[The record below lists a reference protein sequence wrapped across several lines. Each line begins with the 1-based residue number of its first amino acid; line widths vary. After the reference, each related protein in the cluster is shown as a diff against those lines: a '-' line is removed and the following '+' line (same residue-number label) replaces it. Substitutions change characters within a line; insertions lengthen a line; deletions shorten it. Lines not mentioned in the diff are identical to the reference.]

1 MQSSSAASMAS
12 GTYRIGRRKYGEN
25 SASGER
31 SYRKN
36 KQTNK
41 QLTNGMLY
49 SMLCCRN
56 LEKST
61 NEMAQSERRQSRT
74 AQRKQ
79 EAPGQTRR

>member
-1 MQSSSAASMAS
+1 MGKIVLQ
-12 GTYRIGRRKYGEN
+12 GRE
-25 SASGER
+25 AIE
-31 SYRKN
+31 
-36 KQTNK
+36 TNK
-41 QLTNGMLY
+41 QRKKQTTNGMLY

>member
-1 MQSSSAASMAS
+1 MGKIVLQ
-12 GTYRIGRRKYGEN
+12 GRE
-25 SASGER
+25 AIE
-31 SYRKN
+31 
-36 KQTNK
+36 TNK
-41 QLTNGMLY
+41 QRKKQTTNGMLY

-61 NEMAQSERRQSRT
+61 NKMAQSERRQSRT